1 MVPGDLPPGSYLLTD
16 VAVDVSGLPAADNA
30 VGDQDGDGND
40 DVAFP
45 EVAQFPDGAPE
56 LNPAATVV
64 YSGPD
69 LLAPGPGGRLDE
81 RPVPLA
87 RYQGSSVAVAV
98 LDPAGPPT
106 VITGVRTPD
115 GIDQLTL
122 HGDPQV
128 HLRAEGLLE
137 EYTGGPG
144 TITVTQRGTTR
155 FVVLR
160 SDTRGGSSLAIWN
173 LDDPCSRYASGPLPH
188 PLTRD
193 RPPPPDRTPPPPP
206 PPDRRPLDR
215 PPPARPPPD
224 RPLAPRARKRPHQ
237 LSHYQERPPSPVDR
251 RNPGKGPTGRRR
263 WLRRP
268 WRCGS
273 WSGAR
278 TRRRRPRPATP
289 PGR

>member
-1 MVPGDLPPGSYLLTD
+1 M
-16 VAVDVSGLPAADNA
+16 
-30 VGDQDGDGND
+30 GDQDGDGND

-173 LDDPCSRYASGPLPH
+173 LDDPCSRYASGPLP
-188 PLTRD
+188 
-193 RPPPPDRTPPPPP
+193 PPPDTGSTTTTGP
-206 PPDRRPLDR
+206 
-215 PPPARPPPD
+215 
-224 RPLAPRARKRPHQ
+224 
-237 LSHYQERPPSPVDR
+237 
-251 RNPGKGPTGRRR
+251 NTTTTTTTTGPTTAG
-263 WLRRP
+263 P
-268 WRCGS
+268 TTAGS
-273 WSGAR
+273 TTAGPTTGTEGSE
-278 TRRRRPRPATP
+278 TATP
-289 PGR
+289 AVPLPGTATFTG